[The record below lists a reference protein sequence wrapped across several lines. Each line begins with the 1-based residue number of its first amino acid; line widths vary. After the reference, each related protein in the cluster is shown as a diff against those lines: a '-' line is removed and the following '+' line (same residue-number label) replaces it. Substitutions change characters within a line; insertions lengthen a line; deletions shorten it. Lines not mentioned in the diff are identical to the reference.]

1 MDKLGLK
8 FPSNFNYNVRLIV
21 QFTVLPSTIKYLIR
35 FASWEE
41 LSVEFLTPQS
51 FPKVPSHFDF
61 KVRNPVTLLRK
72 TEVPWIFNGSGL
84 KVKKIVVLQT
94 VA

>member
-21 QFTVLPSTIKYLIR
+21 QFTVLPSTIKYLIS

-51 FPKVPSHFDF
+51 FLKVPSHATAENGGALDF
-61 KVRNPVTLLRK
+61 
-72 TEVPWIFNGSGL
+72 
-84 KVKKIVVLQT
+84 
-94 VA
+94 